1 MILPLSNSLGTRGQ
15 EDKVH
20 LSQMGSAC
28 GAAGSVVASNTRD
41 PGLNPAVGKFICSAI
56 LYIILCP
63 LGSKDKHLEKE
74 KRPVLFI

>member
-1 MILPLSNSLGTRGQ
+1 MILRLSNSLGTRGQ

-28 GAAGSVVASNTRD
+28 GAAGSVVASNTR
-41 PGLNPAVGKFICSAI
+41 VGKLICLSI
-56 LYIILCP
+56 LIEYLILCQ